1 MVSKALCVLLLAAVA
16 RAEGDVVVVLDDENF
31 ESTTQAATG
40 QTTGKWFV
48 EFYAPWCGHCKS
60 LAGPWAEL
68 ATKMKEQPGA
78 PATSMCLPSTRAMRA
93 DARPFARPRGDRSRR
108 PRRKGRCH

>member
-1 MVSKALCVLLLAAVA
+1 MT
-16 RAEGDVVVVLDDENF
+16 VLDDENF

-78 PATSMCLPSTRAMRA
+78 PAICSSLSPIHSPELFRAL
-93 DARPFARPRGDRSRR
+93 SRQQT
-108 PRRKGRCH
+108 KA

>member
-1 MVSKALCVLLLAAVA
+1 M
-16 RAEGDVVVVLDDENF
+16 RHAEGDDVTVLDDSNF
-31 ESTTQAATG
+31 ESTTQASTG

-78 PATSMCLPSTRAMRA
+78 PAILPCAHPLDLSLQRHELFLRLLLLLECALR
-93 DARPFARPRGDRSRR
+93 DAILSRR
-108 PRRKGRCH
+108 RLVQL